1 MDDIELEKLFELFDR
16 ALTST
21 DERVVNALR
30 SLLMIAALTDTSNV
44 PTGGPL
50 KQMMDRM
57 RALEQRVST
66 VENDRRNVYPLS
78 GAGNGYPWSPQ
89 QTGPWT
95 TSGTSPTWTANPAS
109 SSYTYSTPTLN
120 TGAATG
126 TLDPSYST
134 AYSLSL
140 SDTEIDDIL
149 ARVK

>member
-44 PTGGPL
+44 PMGGPL
-50 KQMMDRM
+50 KQMMDRL
-57 RALEQRVST
+57 RALENRVST
-66 VENDRRNVYPLS
+66 VENDRRNVYGPLGG
-78 GAGNGYPWSPQ
+78 GAGNGYPWSPP

-95 TSGTSPTWTANPAS
+95 GTGPVWGVPQSLSDNIPC
-109 SSYTYSTPTLN
+109 N
-120 TGAATG
+120 TGAVTG
-126 TLDPSYST
+126 TLSPT
-134 AYSLSL
+134 YSLSL
-140 SDTEIDDIL
+140 SDEEIENIL